1 MARGIQH
8 TMHVR
13 DEQDAARFLDIHFA
27 DTVNQPMQVLEKV
40 YQFAGLPFTEKART
54 DAQQWLSSN
63 GREKRAGHDYSL
75 QTFGL
80 SEQQMQS
87 DYAQYR
93 ARHLQDAY

>member
-1 MARGIQH
+1 MLFNLLQLTQGMQIELMQ
-8 TMHVR
+8 
-13 DEQDAARFLDIHFA
+13 LLLGHFA

-80 SEQQMQS
+80 SEQQMQT

-93 ARHLQDAY
+93 ARHLQDAH